1 MRVQRCVSPVHAVMG
16 VLEGKVHK
24 APPPKTDCADVMM
37 YLERLQNLVPMC
49 PKDRPVTKLELIQ
62 SVIDYIYDLEDAL
75 VSSDDEEDDLTSSEE
90 EMECVESS

>member
-1 MRVQRCVSPVHAVMG
+1 MKMRAQRCVSPVQAVMG
-16 VLEGKVHK
+16 VMDGKVHK
-24 APPPKTDCADVMM
+24 APPKTEGAEVLM
-37 YLERLQNLVPMC
+37 YMERLQHLVPFC

-75 VSSDDEEDDLTSSEE
+75 SSCEEDSSSEE

>member
-16 VLEGKVHK
+16 VIEGKVHK
-24 APPPKTDCADVMM
+24 APPKTDGADVLM

-75 VSSDDEEDDLTSSEE
+75 VSSDDEDEDLTSSEE